1 MFASAV
7 LSLAFAA
14 SALAVPALQARQSGP
29 CAGFGAGSTATPT
42 YNFTLTAVPSG
53 AGANA
58 TGTPLV
64 LGWGPAGDSPAASEW
79 VLSTEASWG
88 ENEWPYITLQDGAL
102 LPQPGT
108 DEHGLGAYNF
118 GTDTGDEVL
127 FTIIGEEASPS
138 TLNAVM
144 LMCEVQ
150 LVSGSYVEL
159 AVNGDAGNFALCNA
173 TTTWVSNQVNL
184 VYAPNADSGDY
195 TYETCTPVR
204 VELIPY
210 DG

>member
-79 VLSTEASWG
+79 VLSVSEVVSSEYASYTDMTHCQTEASWG

-138 TLNAVM
+138 TAEIFCAAVRTF
-144 LMCEVQ
+144 
-150 LVSGSYVEL
+150 S
-159 AVNGDAGNFALCNA
+159 
-173 TTTWVSNQVNL
+173 
-184 VYAPNADSGDY
+184 
-195 TYETCTPVR
+195 
-204 VELIPY
+204 
-210 DG
+210 